1 MTKPHRFQFWFALWV
16 LSAVVLALLGI
27 LKAPVHADGNAQ
39 LQAQGFL
46 LSEGKVRY
54 TRSVQPG
61 DLEWTADDANI
72 RLPDVWNNTQPNF
85 EGQAL
90 YKFRFDLD
98 PDKPK
103 PDAVFLPRVVMNAH
117 VYLNGS
123 KIGGYGRVTGE
134 LDRYWNF
141 PLMFQFPTT
150 LLKPTG
156 NVLVVQV
163 AGYKNY
169 RSGLGRVWLGPTDAI
184 EPLYCSAYRW
194 QVTGSMLATLV
205 AMGSGLLLAFFS
217 RYAAS
222 DQGLLFLGLAVIT
235 FALRNI
241 GYFTTWAPLPQVMW
255 AEAVHSLHAWFVC
268 LYGQFLLRYIQHPS
282 RRLRQALWAYAVLV
296 TLTTFAF
303 SGRDILQ
310 FTLYMLAPVVPL
322 FFVLN
327 IMLLRH
333 AWIHRDMEATLLGA
347 SSMLFVLLSVRDLSI
362 MVDAL
367 PIESVLLSQYTG
379 IALFASGCWILLKR
393 FSVMF
398 RQLQDVN
405 QSLNSQLSLR
415 ERQLMDQFMKIR
427 QIEQQRTK
435 DEERRRIMQDI
446 HDGVGSSLVSALNEN
461 ESRPLSRDEMTAV
474 LQDCLDDLRLAID
487 SLDPQS
493 DDLLALLGNFRWR
506 YERRLKLSGI
516 QLHWR
521 VQDIPKLEGYRSRD
535 LFDLLRI
542 VQEAFGNILKHAKAH
557 AIELSIEPI
566 DGQQCVALCIRD
578 DGCGLSKERI
588 QEGRGMTH
596 MATRARALG
605 LILEHTEG
613 LDGRGFGLR
622 IQIPQQRRY

>member
-1 MTKPHRFQFWFALWV
+1 MNKSNRFQFWFVLWV
-16 LSAVVLALLGI
+16 TGAVLLSLLGV
-27 LKAPVHADGNAQ
+27 LKAPLPANGSPKLQVDGYF
-39 LQAQGFL
+39 LQQGH
-46 LSEGKVRY
+46 VRY
-54 TRSVQPG
+54 TPAAQ
-61 DLEWTADDANI
+61 TADLQWNATDPVIN
-72 RLPDVWNNTQPNF
+72 LPDVWNNTQPNF

-90 YKFRFDLD
+90 YTFHFDLD
-98 PDKPK
+98 NNKPK
-103 PDAVFLPRVVMNAH
+103 PDAIFLPRVVMNAH

-123 KIGGYGRVTGE
+123 KIGGYGNITGE
-134 LDRYWNF
+134 LSRYWNF
-141 PLMFQFPTT
+141 PLMFQFSTA

-169 RSGLGRVWLGPTDAI
+169 RSGLGRIWLGPTEAI
-184 EPLYCSAYRW
+184 EPVYCSAYRW
-194 QVTGSMLATLV
+194 QVTGSMLATFV
-205 AMGSGLLLAFFS
+205 ALGSGLLLAFFS
-217 RYAAS
+217 RYTTS
-222 DQGLLFLGLAVIT
+222 DQGLLFLGLAVLT

-241 GYFTTWAPLPQVMW
+241 GYFSVWAPLPHVVW

-268 LYGQFLLRYIQHPS
+268 LFGQFLLRYIRHPS
-282 RRLRQALWAYAVLV
+282 RWLRQVLWAYAILV
-296 TLTTFAF
+296 TIITFAL

-310 FTLYMLAPVVPL
+310 FTLYALAPVVPL
-322 FFVLN
+322 LFILN

-333 AWIHRDMEATLLGA
+333 AWLHRDMEATLLGA
-347 SSMLFVLLSVRDLSI
+347 SSMLFVLLSIRDLSI

-393 FSVMF
+393 FSTMF
-398 RQLQDVN
+398 SQLQDVN
-405 QSLNSQLSLR
+405 KSLNSQLSLR

-516 QLHWR
+516 ELRWQ
-521 VQDIPKLEGYRSRD
+521 VQDIPTLSGYRSRD

-542 VQEAFGNILKHAKAH
+542 VQEAFGNVLKHAKAD
-557 AIELSIEPI
+557 AIELSIQPVN
-566 DGQQCVALCIRD
+566 GQPQVELCIRD
-578 DGCGLSKERI
+578 NGHGLPMTQTR
-588 QEGRGMTH
+588 EGRGMAH
-596 MATRARALG
+596 MAARARALG
-605 LILEHTEG
+605 LVLEHTAG

-622 IQIPQQRRY
+622 ILIPLQRVR

>member
-1 MTKPHRFQFWFALWV
+1 
-16 LSAVVLALLGI
+16 
-27 LKAPVHADGNAQ
+27 
-39 LQAQGFL
+39 
-46 LSEGKVRY
+46 
-54 TRSVQPG
+54 
-61 DLEWTADDANI
+61 
-72 RLPDVWNNTQPNF
+72 
-85 EGQAL
+85 
-90 YKFRFDLD
+90 
-98 PDKPK
+98 
-103 PDAVFLPRVVMNAH
+103 MNAH
-117 VYLNGS
+117 VFLNGS
-123 KIGGYGRVTGE
+123 KIGGYGQVTGE
-134 LDRYWNF
+134 LSRYWNF
-141 PLMFQFPTT
+141 PLMFQFSTA
-150 LLKPTG
+150 LLKPTD

-169 RSGLGRVWLGPTDAI
+169 RSGLGRVWLGPTSAI
-184 EPLYCSAYRW
+184 EPLYCSAFRW

-205 AMGSGLLLAFFS
+205 ALGAGLLLAFFS

-222 DQGLLFLGLAVIT
+222 DQGLLFLGLAVLT
-235 FALRNI
+235 FALRNV
-241 GYFTTWAPLPQVMW
+241 GYFTTWAPLPHPIW

-268 LYGQFLLRYIQHPS
+268 LYGQFLLRYIRHPS
-282 RRLRQALWAYAVLV
+282 RLLRGTLWGYAVLV
-296 TLTTFAF
+296 TVATFAL

-310 FTLYMLAPVVPL
+310 FTLFVLAPVVPL
-322 FFVLN
+322 FFILN
-327 IMLLRH
+327 LMLLRH
-333 AWIHRDMEATLLGA
+333 AWLYRDMEATLLGA

-379 IALFASGCWILLKR
+379 IALFGSGCWILLKR

-461 ESRPLSRDEMTAV
+461 ESRPLSRDEMTTV

-506 YERRLKLSGI
+506 YERRLRLSGI
-516 QLHWR
+516 ELHWR
-521 VQDIPKLEGYRSRD
+521 VRDIPTLKGYRSRD

-542 VQEAFGNILKHAKAH
+542 VQEAFGNILKHAKAQ
-557 AIELSIEPI
+557 AIELSIRPL
-566 DGQQCVALCIRD
+566 DGRDRLELCIRD
-578 DGCGLSKERI
+578 NGCGLPADRI
-588 QEGRGMTH
+588 QAGRGMAH
-596 MATRARALG
+596 MATRARSLG
-605 LILEHTEG
+605 LVLEYTEG
-613 LDGRGFGLR
+613 LDGQGFGLR
-622 IQIPQQRRY
+622 ILIPIQRQA